1 MQWKLDD
8 IRFLHPPHDF
18 VGSFKNEKMQ
28 ERHEAMQDTKV
39 KEIRRDLATAVLPAE
54 AMNVLNHTEHIK
66 FIHNNVDKF
75 KKTDTLEN
83 TILRLYYR
91 NNTPFTPAGTYDTW
105 TLLFSLCDREKLLNQ
120 GKAFPKGGCI
130 AYRGSLTNVPWGL
143 SWTTDIKEAQWI
155 LNRWED
161 KEMGGGTVYSA
172 KIHADDILIYTD
184 DAKRQEIILKPEVC
198 KTITPE
204 VITTVSL

>member
-8 IRFLHPPHDF
+8 IRFLHPPYDF

-28 ERHEAMQDTKV
+28 ERHTAMQDAKV
-39 KEIRRDLATAVLPAE
+39 KEMRKALATATMPAE
-54 AMNVLNHTEHIK
+54 AMNVLNPSEHVK
-66 FIHNNVDKF
+66 FIQNNVDKF
-75 KKTDTLEN
+75 RATNTLES
-83 TILRLYYR
+83 TILKLYYR
-91 NNTPFTPAGTYDTW
+91 INTPFAASGIYDTW
-105 TLLFSLCDREKLLNQ
+105 TLLFDLCDSEKLLKQ
-120 GKAFPKGGCI
+120 GKPFPKDGCI
-130 AYRGSLTNVPWGL
+130 AYRGSLTNIPWGL
-143 SWTTDIKEAQWI
+143 SWTTDIKEVKWI

-172 KIHADDILIYTD
+172 TIHPDDILIYVD

-204 VITTVSL
+204 VITSVSL

>member
-28 ERHEAMQDTKV
+28 ERHKAMQDTKI

-66 FIHNNVDKF
+66 FMHNNVDKF
-75 KKTDTLEN
+75 KNTDTLES
-83 TILRLYYR
+83 TVLRLYYR
-91 NNTPFTPAGTYDTW
+91 NNTPFAPAGIYDTW

-120 GKAFPKGGCI
+120 GKPFPKDGCI

-172 KIHADDILIYTD
+172 TIHADDILIYID

-204 VITTVSL
+204 VITSVSL

>member
-28 ERHEAMQDTKV
+28 ERHKAMQDTRI
-39 KEIRRDLATAVLPAE
+39 KEIRTALAKAVMPAE

-66 FIHNNVDKF
+66 FIQNNIDKF
-75 KKTDTLEN
+75 KETDTLES
-83 TILRLYYR
+83 TVLKLYYR
-91 NNTPFTPAGTYDTW
+91 KNTPFAAAGIYDTW
-105 TLLFSLCDREKLLNQ
+105 ILLFSLCDREKLLNQ
-120 GKAFPKGGCI
+120 GKPFPKDGCI

-172 KIHADDILIYTD
+172 NIHADDILIYID

-198 KTITPE
+198 KTIAPE
-204 VITTVSL
+204 VITTVST

>member
-28 ERHEAMQDTKV
+28 ERHKAMQDTKI
-39 KEIRRDLATAVLPAE
+39 KEIRRDLATARMPAE

-75 KKTDTLEN
+75 KETGTLEN

-91 NNTPFTPAGTYDTW
+91 NNTPFAPAGIYDTW
-105 TLLFSLCDREKLLNQ
+105 LLLFSLCDREKLLNQ
-120 GKAFPKGGCI
+120 GKPFPGDGCI

-172 KIHADDILIYTD
+172 KIHPDDILIYVD

-204 VITTVSL
+204 VITEVSL